1 MATKPKG
8 PLYWAREGVKEYDR
22 WKKRADADPENG
34 SYSRS
39 SIVRGK
45 MTPNEEKSYDKSFDH
60 GSHWVEYESRAKRDE
75 QKDKRLHQYGA
86 GTDMR
91 KLGAGKKHGE

>member
-8 PLYWAREGVKEYDR
+8 PLHWAREGVKEHER
-22 WKKRADADPENG
+22 WKKRTDADPDDG
-34 SYSRS
+34 AFRS
-39 SIVRGK
+39 TSVRGK
-45 MTPNEEKSYDKSFDH
+45 MQPHEEKSYDKSFDH

-75 QKDKRLHQYGA
+75 QREKGLHQYGD
-86 GTDMR
+86 GTDMK